1 MPDQKITQL
10 SGRRARDRSMAI
22 LLVGIAMVMPPFAQV
37 VLVDASLFG
46 LPIPLLYIFTVWA
59 ALIFGAA
66 VMAGPLSAA
75 GTPAASQPQ
84 GDGEPAPPSNTDPA
98 N

>member
-1 MPDQKITQL
+1 
-10 SGRRARDRSMAI
+10 MAI

-37 VLVDASLFG
+37 VLVDANLFG

-59 ALIFGAA
+59 ALILGAA
-66 VMAGPLSAA
+66 VMARPLSNA
-75 GTPAASQPQ
+75 GRLATPPRQ
-84 GDGEPAPPSNTDPA
+84 GGGEPIPPTDTDPA

>member
-1 MPDQKITQL
+1 
-10 SGRRARDRSMAI
+10 MAI

-37 VLVDASLFG
+37 VLVDANLFG

-59 ALIFGAA
+59 ALILGAA
-66 VMAGPLSAA
+66 VMAGPLSKA
-75 GTPAASQPQ
+75 GRLATPLPQ
-84 GDGEPAPPSNTDPA
+84 DGSEPAPPTDTDPA